1 MISSVWTAAR
11 VVAAEC
17 LSLHTL
23 WAGQSYGT
31 VRSHAE
37 NCTFTNNERL
47 TEQNAQDKSCFYSL
61 GKNQMT

>member
-1 MISSVWTAAR
+1 MISSAWTAAR
-11 VVAAEC
+11 VIAAEC
-17 LSLHTL
+17 LSLTL

-31 VRSHAE
+31 VRSHTK

-47 TEQNAQDKSCFYSL
+47 TEQNAQDKPCFYSL